1 MIIAD
6 SKKLMFVHIYKTGGT
21 SITRLMMPH
30 ISEDFRS
37 KYPRTIGADWQST
50 WHFDAIQHSKLADAL
65 PLIEKS
71 NLDLNEY
78 TKFVFVRNPYSWIL
92 SIWNNFYQ
100 SPQGNLEN
108 NLQNS
113 VKFML
118 RGILNKKLNS
128 QYFYEMYPDGSFKSF
143 VLFIKAVVQK
153 NPPIIEKIWGATDQ
167 YSFIENDCG
176 VSFDFIGR
184 FENLQE
190 DVNKIYNMT
199 NAEATAEL
207 SHEIRAGNREERQ
220 DYLKYYDEESIAIV
234 NELFQRDFEAFG
246 YQPIDVQSNLGSRQ
260 INRV

>member
-6 SKKLMFVHIYKTGGT
+6 SRKLMFVHIYKTGGS

-37 KYPRTIGADWQST
+37 EYPRTMGDCWQNT
-50 WHFDAIQHSKLADAL
+50 WHFDAIQHSKLAEAL
-65 PLIEKS
+65 PLLEKS
-71 NLDLNEY
+71 NLDLDDY
-78 TKFVFVRNPYSWIL
+78 TKFVFVRNPYSWVL

-113 VKFML
+113 VKFMF

-128 QYFYEMYPDGSFKSF
+128 QYFYEMYSDGSFKSF
-143 VLFIKAVVQK
+143 VLFIKAVVQR

-167 YSFIENDCG
+167 YSFIENNRNI
-176 VSFDFIGR
+176 SFDFIGR

-199 NAEATAEL
+199 NTEKTAEIP
-207 SHEIRAGNREERQ
+207 HEVMAENREERQ

-234 NELFQRDFEAFG
+234 NELFQRDFQAFG
-246 YQPIDVQSNLGSRQ
+246 YHPIDVRSSPRSWQ

>member
-6 SKKLMFVHIYKTGGT
+6 SKKLMFVHIYKTGGS

-37 KYPRTIGADWQST
+37 KYPRTTGAYWQNT

-65 PLIEKS
+65 PLLEKS

-78 TKFVFVRNPYSWIL
+78 TKFIFVRNPYSWIL

-100 SPQGNLEN
+100 SPRGNLED

-113 VKFML
+113 VTFML
-118 RGILNKKLNS
+118 RGILNKKLKS

-153 NPPIIEKIWGATDQ
+153 NPPIIKKIWGATDQ
-167 YSFIENDCG
+167 YSFIENDRNI
-176 VSFDFIGR
+176 SFDFIGR

-190 DVNKIYNMT
+190 DVNKIYKMA
-199 NAEATAEL
+199 NAEKTVEMPHEVMAE
-207 SHEIRAGNREERQ
+207 NKEERQ
-220 DYLKYYDEESIAIV
+220 DYLKYYDEESIEIV
-234 NELFQRDFEAFG
+234 NELFQRDFQAFG
-246 YQPIDVQSNLGSRQ
+246 YQPIDARASQRS
-260 INRV
+260 

>member
-1 MIIAD
+1 MIVAD
-6 SKKLMFVHIYKTGGT
+6 SKKLMFIHIYKTGGS

-37 KYPRTIGADWQST
+37 KYPRTNGACWQST
-50 WHFDAIQHSKLADAL
+50 WHFDATQHSKLAHAL
-65 PLIEKS
+65 PLLEKS

-78 TKFVFVRNPYSWIL
+78 TKFIFVRNPYSWIL

-100 SPQGNLEN
+100 SPRGNLEN

-113 VKFML
+113 VKFMF
-118 RGILNKKLNS
+118 RGILNKKLSS

-143 VLFIKAVVQK
+143 VLFIKAIVQK

-167 YSFIENDCG
+167 YSFIENERNI
-176 VSFDFIGR
+176 SFDFIGR

-199 NAEATAEL
+199 TNTAKIAAVPHEVMAENKEA
-207 SHEIRAGNREERQ
+207 RQ
-220 DYLKYYDEESIAIV
+220 DYLKYYDEESIEIV
-234 NELFQRDFEAFG
+234 NELFHRDFKAFG
-246 YQPIDVQSNLGSRQ
+246 YQPINVLVKQRS
-260 INRV
+260 